1 MIILTLNIHLNI
13 FKMGLKRM
21 SIPVILTVLIGIGIS
36 SCTGN
41 STKKNDH
48 TGVEY
53 YRLLQFS
60 ETPYDIEKGT
70 HPLTAD
76 QASSINNYKFTYD
89 NSGRLLSVEFGRN
102 NVLLDYSSMGSAA
115 KITYEYKDNKQIKR
129 YFNKNNEQ
137 IESSGVFTAEYTLN
151 DKGVRT
157 GLKFLG
163 KDGSPVQNN
172 NKINSY
178 TWSILDNGMVR
189 ELRYNLANE
198 EVVMN
203 PFCPFYELR
212 FSYNDKGFMTRM
224 ANYKA
229 DTLYNCTAEN
239 CGDIGVS
246 YFQFSP
252 NENGD
257 VSQFSVFNV
266 FGQMSNLYWGWSKRV
281 TKFDEYGYTLE
292 TEVYDQDNEYVS
304 GKLIPVEQNGY
315 DSHGALIEVKNMDK
329 SRNLINDP
337 ESGVAITEYKYD
349 EQGNRT
355 ETLNFNKDR
364 VPVKI

>member
-1 MIILTLNIHLNI
+1 MKLSKPSIAAILTI
-13 FKMGLKRM
+13 
-21 SIPVILTVLIGIGIS
+21 VIAIAVV

-41 STKKNDH
+41 QAKKNVH
-48 TGVEY
+48 SGVEY
-53 YRLLQFS
+53 FRALQFS
-60 ETPYDIEKGT
+60 ETSYDIEKGI
-70 HPLTAD
+70 HPLTEKEAK
-76 QASSINNYKFTYD
+76 SVNNYKLTYD
-89 NSGRLLSVEFGRN
+89 NSDRLLSVEFGRN
-102 NVLLDYSSMGSAA
+102 NILLDYSSMGGAA

-137 IESSGVFTAEYTLN
+137 IESSGVYTAEYTL
-151 DKGVRT
+151 DESGKRT
-157 GLKFLG
+157 GQKFFS
-163 KDGSPVQNN
+163 KDGTPVENR
-172 NKINSY
+172 NKIHSY
-178 TWSILDNGMVR
+178 VWSSLPDGMIR

-212 FSYNDKGFMTRM
+212 FSYNDKGYMTRM

-246 YFQFSP
+246 YFKFTP
-252 NENGD
+252 NESGD
-257 VSQFSVFNV
+257 VLEFSVFNV

-281 TKFDEYGYTLE
+281 SKVDENGYVLE
-292 TEVYDQDNEYVS
+292 TNVYDQDNEYVS
-304 GKLIPVEQNGY
+304 GKLIPVVQNVY
-315 DSHGALIEVKNMDK
+315 DSHGALTETKNMDK
-329 SRNLINDP
+329 DKNLINDP

-355 ETLNFNKDR
+355 ETIRYNKDK
-364 VPVKI
+364 VPVKV